1 LKTTVSERSHSCYNF
16 ERGVEGKLGN
26 IAVRRNWRRMKQNEA
41 NAADQAARS
50 ASSAG
55 SETERF
61 RAIVDVRHNEAV
73 TGESGVPKHMRDHE
87 LRCQKRSLDEFS

>member
-1 LKTTVSERSHSCYNF
+1 MERT
-16 ERGVEGKLGN
+16 
-26 IAVRRNWRRMKQNEA
+26 EA
-41 NAADQAARS
+41 ETDDPKVAEPS
-50 ASSAG
+50 TAG

-73 TGESGVPKHMRDHE
+73 TGESGVPAKQRDHE

>member
-1 LKTTVSERSHSCYNF
+1 
-16 ERGVEGKLGN
+16 
-26 IAVRRNWRRMKQNEA
+26 MKQQDRIDRGE
-41 NAADQAARS
+41 QATGD
-50 ASSAG
+50 SSSPG

-73 TGESGVPKHMRDHE
+73 TGESGVPAKMRDHE